1 MAVQFQITHTL
12 PASPER
18 AFQGLTELENAEAW
32 MPGLI
37 SVERLDGTAAGV
49 GSRWRETRKI
59 YGKEVTEELE
69 VTAFEPPSRFGL
81 RVDGSKGSSGSGI
94 YTFDYRLSPDGA
106 GTRVVL
112 DASIGGVSR
121 VREWITRLFSGMYR
135 KMIAKDLDALAEH
148 LRKESAAAT

>member
-1 MAVQFQITHTL
+1 MAIQFQITHTL
-12 PASPER
+12 PAPPDR
-18 AFQGLTELENAEAW
+18 VFQGLTNLENAHAW

-37 SVERLDGTAAGV
+37 RVERLSGTAAGV
-49 GSRWRETRKI
+49 GSRWRETRKM
-59 YGKEVTEELE
+59 YGTEATEEFE

-94 YTFDYRLSPDGA
+94 YTFDYRLSADGG

-121 VREWITRLFSGMYR
+121 VREWLGRLFSGMYK
-135 KMIAKDLDALAEH
+135 KMIAKDLEALAEH
-148 LRKESAAAT
+148 LRKESATTA

>member
-1 MAVQFQITHTL
+1 MAIQFQITHTL

-18 AFQGLTELENAEAW
+18 AFQGLTNLENAHAW

-37 SVERLDGTAAGV
+37 RVERLSGTDAGV
-49 GSRWRETRKI
+49 GSRWRETRKM
-59 YGKEVTEELE
+59 YGTEATEEFE
-69 VTAFEPPSRFGL
+69 VIAFEPPSRFWL

-94 YTFDYRLSPDGA
+94 YTFDYRLSAEGG

-121 VREWITRLFSGMYR
+121 VREWLGRLFSGMYK
-135 KMIAKDLDALAEH
+135 KMIAKDLQALAEH
-148 LRKESAAAT
+148 LRKESATAA